1 MDIHISLVDRRDI
14 TGEIYRQLRAAIL
27 DGRLRP
33 GERLPPT
40 REVAQRLSVSRTTVM
55 VGYERLAGE
64 GYLTSRVG
72 AGTYVADVVSLTN
85 ARSPGVDSP
94 LRPRPFWNT
103 ARLPPDMSRRAEFDF
118 RPGLPDAEMLPYP
131 QWRRLLASELRPE
144 AVGNGSYADPQGD
157 PGLRTA
163 IARHVGITRGVDA
176 TPDDILIINSTQQ
189 AIDLVARVLLE
200 PGDAV
205 AVEDPGFNPQRRVL
219 VSLGMRVTG
228 VPVDREGMVVRAV
241 PLDTK
246 LVVVSPSHQLP
257 LGMAMS
263 LRRRVALLEWA
274 ERAGAAIIEDDYDS
288 EFRFGGRPLDSLQSL
303 DPARHVIYVS
313 SFSKTILPTLR
324 LAFLVMPPS
333 LNIALRKAKFLSDW
347 HTWLPGQRALA
358 KFIDQG
364 LYGRHV
370 RQMRAVYQER
380 HERIAEVLARDFAE
394 HLEVI
399 PSQAGLHL
407 SAVAPSLS
415 AADIDQVVKQAAAD
429 GVEVFDLARFA
440 AGTQAQ
446 AGLMLGYG
454 SIKLEQ
460 IDEGL
465 RRLRRHFPN

>member
-1 MDIHISLVDRRDI
+1 VDIHISLVDRRDV

-33 GERLPPT
+33 GDRLPPT
-40 REVAQRLSVSRTTVM
+40 REVAKRLSVSRTTVM

-72 AGTYVADVVSLTN
+72 AGTYVAETVSRTVG
-85 ARSPGVDSP
+85 RSPRSDAR
-94 LRPRPFWNT
+94 LRPRPFWDT
-103 ARLPPDMSRRAEFDF
+103 ARLPRDLTRPAEFDF
-118 RPGLPDAEMLPYP
+118 RPGVPDAGMLPYP
-131 QWRRLLASELRPE
+131 QWRRLLAGELRPE
-144 AVGNGSYADPQGD
+144 TVGNGAYADPRGD

-163 IARHVGITRGVDA
+163 VARHFGISRGVDA
-176 TPDDILIINSTQQ
+176 TPEDVLIINSTQQ

-205 AVEDPGFNPQRRVL
+205 AVEDPGWNPQRRL
-219 VSLGMRVTG
+219 LTSLGMRVAA
-228 VPVDREGMVVRAV
+228 VPVDREGIVVDEI

-246 LVVVSPSHQLP
+246 LVVVSPSHQFP

-263 LRRRVALLEWA
+263 LPRRVALLEWA
-274 ERAGAAIIEDDYDS
+274 ERSGAAIIEDDYDT

-303 DPARHVIYVS
+303 DSARHVIYVS
-313 SFSKTILPTLR
+313 SFSKTLLPTLR
-324 LAFLVMPPS
+324 LAFLVAPPA

-358 KFIDQG
+358 KFIEQG

-370 RQMRAVYQER
+370 RQMRGVYQQRREL
-380 HERIAEVLARDFAE
+380 IVDILVRDFAE
-394 HLEVI
+394 HLDIV

-407 SAVAPSLS
+407 SAVARSLS
-415 AADIDQVVKQAAAD
+415 ATDIDQVVNKAAAD
-429 GVEVFDLARFA
+429 GVAVYDLAPFA
-440 AGTQAQ
+440 AGTRTL

-454 SIKLEQ
+454 SIELEQ
-460 IDEGL
+460 IDDGL
-465 RRLRRHFPN
+465 RRLLRHFPR

>member
-1 MDIHISLVDRRDI
+1 MDVHISLVDRRDI

-27 DGRLRP
+27 DGTLRP
-33 GERLPPT
+33 GDRLPPT
-40 REVAQRLSVSRTTVM
+40 REVAKRLSVSRTTVM

-64 GYLTSRVG
+64 GYLTTRVG
-72 AGTYVADVVSLTN
+72 AGTYVAETVSPTA
-85 ARSPGVDSP
+85 ARSPRSDAP
-94 LRPRPFWNT
+94 LRPRPFWDT
-103 ARLPPDMSRRAEFDF
+103 ARLPRDLTRPVEFDF
-118 RPGLPDAEMLPYP
+118 RPGTPDASMLPYA

-144 AVGNGSYADPQGD
+144 AVGNGAYADPRGD
-157 PGLRTA
+157 PGLRAA

-176 TPDDILIINSTQQ
+176 APDDVLIINSTQQ

-219 VSLGMRVTG
+219 ASLGMRVAG
-228 VPVDREGMVVRAV
+228 VPVDREGMVVDAI
-241 PLDTK
+241 PPDTR
-246 LVVVSPSHQLP
+246 LVVVSPSHQFP
-257 LGMAMS
+257 LGIAMS
-263 LRRRVALLEWA
+263 LPRRVALLEWA
-274 ERAGAAIIEDDYDS
+274 ERSGVAIIEDDYDS

-303 DPARHVIYVS
+303 DPAGHVIYVS

-333 LNIALRKAKFLSDW
+333 LNVALRKAKFLSDW

-358 KFIDQG
+358 RFIDQG

-380 HERIAEVLARDFAE
+380 HEHITDVLAREFAG
-394 HLEVI
+394 HLDVV

-407 SAVAPSLS
+407 SAVARSLS
-415 AADIDQVVKQAAAD
+415 AADIDQAVQQAADD
-429 GVEVFDLARFA
+429 GVEVLDLARFA
-440 AGTQAQ
+440 AGPHVQ
-446 AGLMLGYG
+446 AGVLVGYG
-454 SIKLEQ
+454 AIRLER

-465 RRLRRHFPN
+465 RRLRRHFPE